1 MSLFF
6 KKYMAAAAISLTAFG
21 LAVPAHAQ
29 EKPASLGVGVFSFTS
44 GATAAYG
51 VPGRNA
57 AELMIET
64 INANGGIAGVPL
76 KASYVDEGQGTE
88 GVITEFRKLAAD
100 PANQAMIAALSSG
113 NCMALAP
120 VVDELKIPTVG
131 WNCDT
136 HQLFAKSA
144 HPYYFRPNGNT
155 VPEFLAYAFYMLSV
169 KPDVK
174 TVAIIN
180 PDYAFGH
187 DAANI
192 FKAALKTFKPDVQ
205 VVAELFPKLGSAT
218 FQTEISRLTTAR
230 PDVIFSNLWGGDLEN
245 FVRQA
250 TPRGLF
256 RSSQAIFAL
265 GESSLQNVAMP
276 EGAIIGVLGDGWWN
290 SPDAAAN
297 PDTKAFAE
305 AYRAKYGSYPVF
317 PAMKM
322 ANSFL
327 YLKQAYETA
336 MQKNGGTW
344 PSRDEV
350 AEAMRGST
358 VKTFT
363 GTTVTREDNDGIVDQ
378 IVGVTVKSPDFDFPV
393 LGEMVRYDG
402 EALMPPVGEDPIA
415 WISTLP
421 ADLLA
426 SQPKPG
432 SYK

>member
-1 MSLFF
+1 MSLIFQKF
-6 KKYMAAAAISLTAFG
+6 AATAAASLLTLG
-21 LAVPAHAQ
+21 LAVSASAAD
-29 EKPASLGVGVFSFTS
+29 KPAALGLGVFSFTS

-51 VPGRNA
+51 MPGRNA

-64 INANGGIAGVPL
+64 INANGGIGGVPL
-76 KASYVDEGQGTE
+76 KATFVDEGQGTE
-88 GVITEFRKLAAD
+88 GVITEFRKLSGD

-120 VVDELKIPTVG
+120 VIDELKIPTIG

-136 HQLFAKSA
+136 HQLFAKGA

-174 TVAIIN
+174 KVAIIN

-192 FKAALKTFKPDVQ
+192 FKAALKTFKPDVE

-218 FQTEISRLTTAR
+218 FQTEISRLTAAR
-230 PDVIFSNLWGGDLEN
+230 PDVVFSNLWGGDLEN
-245 FVRQA
+245 FIRQA
-250 TPRGLF
+250 GPRGLF
-256 RSSQAIFAL
+256 KSSQVIFAL

-276 EGAIIGVLGDGWWN
+276 EGVIVGVLGDGWWM

-297 PDTKAFAE
+297 PEMKAFAD
-305 AYRAKYGSYPVF
+305 AYKAKYGSYPVF

-327 YLKQAYETA
+327 YLKHAYEKA
-336 MQKNGGTW
+336 MEKNGGQW

-350 AEAMRGST
+350 AEAMRGSV

-363 GTTVTREDNDGIVDQ
+363 GTTTTREDNDGIVDQ
-378 IVGVTVKSPDFDFPV
+378 IVGVTIKSPDFDFPV
-393 LGEMVRYDG
+393 LGEMARYDG
-402 EALMPPVGEDPIA
+402 KALMPPVGQEPLA
-415 WISTLP
+415 WIGTLP